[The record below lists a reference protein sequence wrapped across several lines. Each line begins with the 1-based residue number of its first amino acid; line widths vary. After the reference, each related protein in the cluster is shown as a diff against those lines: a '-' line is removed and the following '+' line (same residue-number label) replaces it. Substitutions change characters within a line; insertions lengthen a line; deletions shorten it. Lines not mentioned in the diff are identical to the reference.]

1 MTKNSRLAN
10 YEAKQE
16 LVRSRAKRA
25 KSDNQKGVLVAAAA
39 VLVALGGQFV
49 YFNFGPGYVE
59 ALPETATEESAAE
72 TTAEATP
79 TNGPE
84 VPAPELAEG
93 REWQGVLDLNG
104 ETLSFNLDGVNAP
117 QATAN
122 FVSLAQ
128 SGYFENISCHRLVTE
143 GIFVLQCGDPNGD
156 GTGGPG
162 YNFGPIEN
170 APEADVYEKGVIAMA
185 RRGGDELS
193 GADFSMGSQFFIV
206 YENSTIP
213 SDGVG
218 GYTGFGSVTSGLE
231 AVEAIAA
238 LGTANGSSDGPPA
251 EPVIM
256 TNVSVE

>member
-1 MTKNSRLAN
+1 MSKNNRLAN

-16 LVRSRAKRA
+16 LVRSRAKKAR
-25 KSDNQKGVLVAAAA
+25 SDNQKGLLFAAAA

-59 ALPETATEESAAE
+59 ALPESAAE
-72 TTAEATP
+72 ESTAEATTEATP

-93 REWQGVLDLNG
+93 REWQGALDLNG
-104 ETLSFNLDGVNAP
+104 ETLSFTLDGVNAP

-143 GIFVLQCGDPNGD
+143 GIFVLQCGDPSGD

-185 RRGGDELS
+185 RRGGD
-193 GADFSMGSQFFIV
+193 DFSMGSQFFIV

-213 SDGVG
+213 SDAVG
-218 GYTGFGSVTSGLE
+218 GYSVFGSVTSGLE
-231 AVEAIAA
+231 AVEAIAD